1 MCIREINNNNNM
13 SLCIRE
19 INNNN
24 KVSLLIEARLNAG
37 NWEHIFFVRLSQRGG
52 GVGCGGRWGWG
63 EEGRGRGDDH
73 SMIYLVS
80 FTSYIF

>member
-1 MCIREINNNNNM
+1 MCIREINNNNNMSLCIREINNNNNM

-52 GVGCGGRWGWG
+52 GVGCGGR
-63 EEGRGRGDDH
+63 EVVEGSG
-73 SMIYLVS
+73 
-80 FTSYIF
+80 

>member
-52 GVGCGGRWGWG
+52 RGRMWGEVGVGGGG
-63 EEGRGRGDDH
+63 EGEGG
-73 SMIYLVS
+73 
-80 FTSYIF
+80 